1 MSSFERGTS
10 QVAIVLLQAF
20 LCLQSFAKW
29 SCNVVAPYSINS
41 ATMLLQFL
49 TYSNKMSS
57 LLA

>member
-1 MSSFERGTS
+1 MSPFERGTS

-20 LCLQSFAKW
+20 LSLQNFAKP

-41 ATMLLQFL
+41 ATMMLQFL

-57 LLA
+57 LLV

>member
-1 MSSFERGTS
+1 MSPFERGTS

-20 LCLQSFAKW
+20 LCLQSFAKQ
-29 SCNVVAPYSINS
+29 SCNVVAPYSINF

-57 LLA
+57 LLV